1 MSCYIS
7 WNGRESVLA
16 SLLGQNE
23 GEVVRDRV
31 MSYVYSNEFKDKFGD
46 FRDQYTVPEY
56 SMDEIGQEPS
66 YAWVKEQL
74 LKDSSANEAQLHIN
88 NVKEAIQNQL
98 PKEVA
103 DTVSVID
110 VVPDSVL
117 GRRDL
122 FFAMKDVFESNGI
135 TDTALINWA
144 GINKAIVGHP
154 KGIKSTAQLESILE
168 KAYAKL
174 SNSEAYIELKTNPL
188 AAESFDAWKGSLQ
201 DYPLTFRHLMLTHAV
216 KWLRNPD
223 RRSKYVLQLS
233 SVALRNTYGLLQD
246 KPHEANRIGKLYDQ
260 EVLKTVSDAVG
271 HEPSASGVGY
281 WVHVPRTKNKN
292 ALKDIKTILRDNTND
307 PNAPG
312 KFTVEYLTEDGY
324 DLEIFETREE
334 AERFEVSIKGNNI
347 VEDNT
352 EYETNVE
359 LLRKL
364 SPSTWCTSGS
374 AATTYVEDYDNYV
387 LIVNGRS
394 VAGIEVY
401 PGEGIRKVKEVTSV
415 NNNGVAS
422 IDFLDDTIAFFE
434 KKGFD
439 TNNDTLQRAIAARD
453 SNKTDESYANEL
465 EYDFNNPF
473 DYDEVWEQ
481 QQYEQ
486 EEYERDMEAGA
497 EADNRYYEIQEIARN
512 LTTVEEAIEFLNNPK
527 VGYSSG
533 YFFQNFTQELRD
545 NYDIAKAAVESYSL
559 AINYVDITLPFY
571 EELGLLAFS
580 KNKNVFTYLSPELQA
595 MPGLITE
602 YAIFTQEDDLP
613 FSKTE
618 DAIQGYY
625 DAKSDKVVVIA
636 SNITTEEAAKVAIH
650 EVAHRGM
657 LRMAKELGGT
667 KELYASLT
675 AAESQLMEKLPELLK
690 RTGHKN
696 LESLMLDYGF
706 TTNSEDGKAK
716 LLMELAARWAET
728 LVDKPKP
735 SWWVELLQ
743 SIGQWLEKFTGVTL
757 TEKEV
762 NELVGGFVR
771 YGATSN
777 VQATSLSPAE
787 TINIYAGTGEN
798 AELSNFANRPFRV
811 EVGDISFAMGDNF
824 KKDFYS
830 VEQAFQYIKSIVAG
844 DPFEGSSEV
853 TEKIANETNG
863 AKLKALGSK
872 KSLTTFK
879 EGLQEWDAMSET
891 IMYELL
897 LASFKQ
903 NPQALNQLLATG
915 NATITHK
922 YKGAEQD
929 KGRFSKLLMQVRS
942 ELTVPTP
949 PAQTVE
955 SYRAQEQAE
964 LAQRIPNIE
973 AYKVDGKVDKSLI
986 TNEAELAIY
995 NEIYDKYDKLIAPL
1009 LKVQPVNP
1017 SRFTNHSGGAI
1028 GADSMFDSIGRQ
1040 YGFINHNHY
1049 WHGRKTPTGNVELT
1063 DEQVNEGI
1071 VEAKKA
1077 AKILGRPWNSAYA
1090 SLLGRNWFQ
1099 VKNATQVIAIAPL
1112 VAPGELSGKYTS
1124 KALRTTVGG
1133 GTGYAVEM
1141 AIANGKEVHVFDTK
1155 TNSWVKW
1162 DGQKFQPSTV
1172 PVLQENYAGIGSR
1185 QDSGNMTPESVQA
1198 IKNVYENTINQ
1209 SKAVPPPPPSSA
1221 TPTGLTLLSIKAP
1234 EGTKRVKA
1242 SERTSEDI
1250 EAMRS
1255 VIQRRWVDEALANPD
1270 KQYKVGYENPN
1281 KNKYQDD
1288 YGFYVKEY
1296 AEYLDDIRLEMGED
1310 FPTNLTFFPAFEF
1323 AMNSNPS
1330 RLMKVFSSRIEEL
1343 QKRKEDLNIDPLV
1356 NAEIA
1361 AKMEVVVV
1369 DSNGTTLSYFTKDH
1383 GGNAQKEVTDT
1394 LLSSMYTKYLST
1406 TVPPSVDTL
1415 FEEGLKTIVRA
1426 QIEAKKKGDT
1436 KREILWGDVR
1446 RSFAFKDDRVS
1457 FMSLMLNHFEA
1468 LGFSIDRK
1476 AKNSLLS
1483 KYEKLKNDT
1492 SILEKV
1498 TETVLQVDLV
1508 EGDYNLILEESGDD
1522 INFDQAR
1529 GTSLKDWSDSSF
1541 EQDPRTTAGARLKM
1555 WLSTQYRKQKA
1566 TYRILD
1572 DSTGIPMPPG
1582 SVDITEKIPSMEWL
1596 TGLKLG
1602 QQLQVAFALN
1612 GKQCSHK
1619 TLGPQIQEYFDTM
1632 HPTVPVLNSLGM
1644 QSLVQFD
1651 TLLASILD
1659 ELSSTPDMTLE
1670 FAISKLK
1677 GSGNSD
1683 LFETGTRLEKA
1694 SERDQNEFLKVTNLQ
1709 YVKGVVIKA
1718 NPKKDEKDQE
1728 YHQVRV
1734 IEAQQFGQRQTVI
1747 KKWKER
1753 NALSAVVKKRADG
1766 SRTID
1771 LERTAKQVEAI
1782 KVLSMLSSIP
1792 TREYIKGQTVEQKQ
1806 AAEELYLANMQV
1818 FLNALDSALNLNREY
1833 FSGITAQ
1840 MLVEDELGKVLE
1852 GVKKRDF
1859 SSKRSLQG
1867 KTLQLLFREHGVD
1880 LNDATIQDMVGVYIK
1895 PGKGNEKATVTD
1907 KVAEWTKGTKLQGDW
1922 LSQYSFSLEG
1932 KPKGMFSAF
1941 FGKAA
1946 GLFTDK
1952 DLDLNEEEREDQV
1965 MDNNPLYTETTTINA
1980 LANVAR
1986 KHTENL
1992 HTNSHKNAENK
2003 TVWDYSLN
2011 TALSNEV
2018 QRFVT
2023 NSEEMRKVYF
2033 KTQLLSYQDA
2043 SGNIVSGNWHLNR
2056 LLENKDKFGITFLE
2070 GLNYNNRSKGTTRSN
2085 MSDREQL
2092 LSVAGA
2098 YFNEGRPFANMV
2110 SLTHSDKT
2118 VTPIFTGVPKIK
2130 VSEVA
2135 NNGVIGLNV
2144 QEAFFE
2150 VFMAE
2155 YRRALQVQSILKN
2168 GDSTGDAQLDAG
2180 GTNFF
2185 FLPLFNK
2192 ESMRIFGAEQMLYA
2206 DDGSLLE
2213 TIGNNKP
2220 LFLELIANFLT
2231 DEIKKE
2237 SNKWA
2242 ELGIEYKHL
2251 DRSYQKAMQNDLDN
2265 TANFGKLNDLVY
2277 RNQSAKIA
2285 ERNQVVYNNA
2295 IKEFTLNTLLWN
2307 MNSTML
2313 FTGDPA
2319 QNWKPSKV
2327 ASATEADNIN
2337 STFSEFAKRL
2347 AKDIAPGQTLNFTK
2361 PTFRTLT
2368 IADVKEKYEY
2378 ITKFGGN
2385 IENSNAGDAQEFTTV
2400 QEHLDVMLA
2409 GGLIEKDLYNELYA
2423 IAAKGGDYK
2432 FTDAQLEQ
2440 MMQPMQ
2446 AMKPVYTGF
2455 REPSNGFRMY
2465 DYIKTSSYPLLPQF
2479 TKGLEIDKVRQMM
2492 EKGNIQRVVFESGRK
2507 MGGPTNKIN
2516 LFKANKD
2523 GVLEFTNP
2531 DNAALESSVQTLDR
2545 KNFRIQQDVPYDRD
2559 KEAIKV
2565 VSQMNKLIV
2574 ESIGDFNNF
2583 DIEGFGNGKS
2593 GDQVREY
2600 KESIKSKMIQYNLKT
2615 LKQKLGIQTGAD
2627 GTTSPLDRKKILNL
2641 MIEEAKSRGY
2651 STNDLVLIERLIEYK
2666 DDSGKTVDTDFDF
2679 PLFLH
2684 PAVEKFESLLM
2695 SIVRK
2700 VTEFKMPGK
2709 SYVQAAS
2716 VGYNRVLTEDE
2727 VDSRGMIYVAG
2738 YDSSQPLRHMEVVD
2752 GVVKPAQVLAPF
2764 NFYGTDA
2771 DGNDIK
2777 YKVTDFLKEGTNEL
2791 DTDRVPK
2798 EFLHLI
2804 GARIPNQG
2812 HNSMIA
2818 MEIVG
2823 FVPDWMGD
2831 TIIVPSAIT
2840 GQMGSDFDVDKLFT
2854 YKRPYTFDGSTV
2866 QRIKQQ
2872 SKKDFADEYVN
2883 NIIEATPEG
2892 QTPRDVS
2899 TEEIDAEY
2907 AKIPETKE
2915 SLQEAYFNV
2924 HWGVLTNR
2932 DLYSKVL
2939 SSLDKPDLG
2948 QANKK
2953 FATNDTT
2960 RGSFWSSRTQ
2970 QEMFQAGKDAK
2981 TLVSLTSLAVTFNSV
2996 LQGKALQYGSYTKI
3010 KGGYKKDI
3018 KYLKLNGMD
3027 FSLLSGTGTTKRGDV
3042 TYSKHDNQ
3050 TIFQSGAVDNAKDR
3064 TLDNLNITIATYPAI
3079 QVLHQLE
3086 TNDGEILTTDFSTAM
3101 MVQEILWEYSKE
3113 MRQGND
3119 SMSDSYTN
3127 DLSLK
3132 VQEELYKKYATEYY
3146 ELTQKSP
3153 EPGTIQ
3159 LTTEHLTKA
3168 WDTKN
3173 KAVKIDKSRSAEMK
3187 RETYLLT
3194 QLATLNAFG
3203 ELLKIGERLG
3213 QLQKTLNQ
3221 DTNGAGPNVLYA
3233 AQQMENFTNISIPN
3247 EFKSIINEE
3256 SILSTG
3262 DQLSEQADTFLSVIP
3277 LAMNLGEKVFPLEL
3291 MQKLISTVALN
3302 SNTQLSEM
3310 SLDTQRKI
3318 IRDLRSAVLASSTVL
3333 AEDPTAERVNLL
3345 YGTETTDS
3353 LALRLDSYKERNPG
3367 NYFLERLHT
3376 KVNLNGKGPDYVE
3389 YVNATAVRM
3398 DEELNVSDFMKLI
3411 NSEDPEAKE
3420 LGDDLVKYA
3429 LLLTPQAGPKSFIS
3443 KVPAAV
3449 LLGTRF
3455 SAEMRNITQQ
3465 MVDSVE
3471 VASGFIAQLYQHN
3484 PDLALEV
3491 SEEVIKANNP
3501 LYNIAGRTYPEVL
3514 EVARTNANLELAD
3527 GFTPYIRYYD
3537 KTEGKVILYKLF
3549 SQSDKVIYQRI
3560 DTLGDKTNVEYDLT
3574 VSGNN
3579 SSVFVKNKAGYK
3591 FGAEEANIKLATDVE
3606 RNISL
3611 AADED
3616 NAYTRWG
3623 IQPDG
3628 GLENVNFML
3637 TQLNNDPAVPTFLRT
3652 LANVLSKQEGN
3663 DQEENMFKALGIARE
3678 FKIKTTLENQGSAG
3692 QYAINNTK
3700 TTLTLQRQSDVGKAA
3715 TVLVHEVIHQKTS
3728 IFTALLGWG
3737 KSLKA
3742 EQIAE
3747 YRKQYPE
3754 LYKKFTRLDALRYE
3768 ALKAFEKDLEL
3779 NGLTLASIE
3788 AMRNDSTI
3796 PSGTIHKIAYALSS
3810 LDEFIAH
3817 IQTDPDVM
3825 KFLNSVEST
3834 SARTFLERVLDSFL
3848 ELVQDVMNAIGGIN
3862 EKSILREALSL
3873 AYNVTNQTETQSLL
3887 FEDTTISPQTL
3898 NFNTELNALGV
3909 QQVVE
3914 GIYGKQASLSTNGI
3928 GHQLNISNQSKAAK
3942 PSAELQKVLDKIQVQ
3957 MKTLDGVLSSP
3968 VRSADDKIRRSQAL
3982 RLFEEIQDDYNH
3994 LSTTKDFMELSEVAD
4009 KQLEWVRATLNK
4021 PTNHVQEVIMATSI
4035 LDTWGN
4041 IMDLY
4046 EENFTLVNPD
4056 FQEVVKNIQNSSAL
4070 LIGSLKNSTLNTLI
4084 AVGASKGLTITK
4096 ADLGSNI
4103 KELNIVEQQAL
4114 ALSRDT
4120 NKVSQLVALVGQNA
4134 ANNAQEEQTM
4144 LRNKMNRVLELLGND
4159 KATYAKFIQ
4168 ENDTESAFG
4177 LVQELHP
4184 DWYSAV
4190 ASASKELNNT
4200 LWSLDSRASLTS
4212 KDATVRKKAIAGR
4225 KKALKAFWSSMGKV
4239 GKVVDYTK
4247 LFSMEGILLT
4257 TPEATA
4263 EYNALVAFTGSK
4275 SVVDDIIET
4284 AQNNVKKYYEEYV
4297 DNMASIEV
4305 NTKLSPEDNLKV
4317 IASLTAEEKL
4327 LDPLEQLK
4335 VIKQRTDLMLAERID
4350 YRKRTWISRN
4360 SPFEFMATVNPKAS
4374 DAKFSHSGRF
4384 KPLFVPKAGD
4394 QMFDKKYKELMADPN
4409 LKEAYDTFVELS
4421 KLYRSYLPPKVSS
4434 KLHDNFL
4441 PVINIQDVASM
4452 YKMIGELGWSKVGQ
4466 VFLNSFTVSKFDVDR
4481 ATKDEIPIK
4490 FTGSAPRDPITNKVD
4505 FEKVSIDL
4513 PRIFEMFG
4521 NIAIHYRHMY
4531 PAKEFI
4537 DLAQR
4542 VIQNESK
4549 KRQNSGE
4556 GSLSNLEELLKFY
4569 KDTLVYK
4576 KPLAI
4581 GGVGSEAIYSLTTEQ
4596 KKKMKAEGFSSMK
4609 DKVFKLNQELK
4620 ELEAEEQLNPN
4631 VLLDDTHSKKKKA
4644 ISDELKDI
4652 EATARYASL
4661 TKVGDTLIGI
4671 NQLKAMSYNPF
4682 SAVSNFSFGYMSGFI
4697 HARGFRAEDKETG
4710 ETSGDYTA
4718 AQLRMAYSLMKGNIA
4733 RSWGSMF
4740 NLSGSDTALK
4750 CKAIIERIGMVDALI
4765 DTTYGKTN
4773 LENFQK
4779 KGWQKTVDPFAWQ
4792 KSGDFLTKGAVM
4804 IAMTLNKHVEVTEN
4818 GVTKR
4823 IPLFDALS
4831 TEAKWD
4837 VEKYGENE
4845 TWQSDKDIDNQ
4856 VDWNK
4861 FRNKVRKVGI
4871 LVFGNQDRNSPLM
4884 ARKNLLGRLISQF
4897 RLSWIPEGFNTR
4909 WGNEYE
4915 DAELGRTVSGRYR
4928 TMLNMK
4934 GFGVPTIIR
4943 QVLSTFN
4950 GSDAFEGVETKQ
4962 WEIINGEKRQVWKTI
4977 QAHEKENMR
4986 RNLAGMT
4993 YTAAILATL
5002 AILRASLPDEE
5013 EMRRRKRMGIAPNTG
5028 QRMLI
5033 NMLYRMQQDLQFYSN
5048 PFVMDQIV
5056 ASPIPAWN
5064 VLKDFMNIYQ
5074 VAGILQGE
5082 DKDKYERALKKIT
5095 KAFPYLNL
5103 YNKIEFMTSRDI
5115 SAAVR

>member
-23 GEVVRDRV
+23 GELVRDRV

-46 FRDQYTVPEY
+46 FRDPYTVPEY
-56 SMDEIGQEPS
+56 STDDIGKEPS
-66 YAWVKEQL
+66 YAWVQANLLSNKLNYKLKAVNLLQSPEGIKMFEKGEKNKWSLDKILTELKVPKDQKEILLGLGITNRENLVLELATKYSYAVEINTAIEKETTRVYDRDSSLDVDRTNFYFQEDHYTGNGFTTFFKNGKEITKTEYEYALDGASYEGKDIKNTPTSYYSNLTVPGGTNYTENEIATPAVEPSIKGHAQFATDNGIGWFRSDEQTVTGTFSKKTKLDDLQIEDVPNDFTLGETRFYLESGEWMMQNDDSLVRLREVGLGEPEVLIAYKSKLSGLTEIDNNLIGENYKVKSNTFGEPTKTRRILEVQSDLFQKGRNNLNLVHRKLINIVDDPILQSKNFTVANGNTYGYRERDKAFVLVDNQNPNFLDRVKVITEKEYNTAKENFRKDYQLEQIQNFPANQFLQL
-74 LKDSSANEAQLHIN
+74 LNKDGNWITFFVKSIVQDSTKKGYEKVLFPSGNTASKIEGHTTLEEFKKEKEDRIKANEEIISKLSDSELDQQVKSDTEYENKRLREELERVEKEGFAALRPIYN
-88 NVKEAIQNQL
+88 FYENTVTNVLKKVYGKDN
-98 PKEVA
+98 V
-103 DTVSVID
+103 VSV
-110 VVPDSVL
+110 
-117 GRRDL
+117 
-122 FFAMKDVFESNGI
+122 
-135 TDTALINWA
+135 TDEYGNTWNEVTLS
-144 GINKAIVGHP
+144 
-154 KGIKSTAQLESILE
+154 STPNLESI
-168 KAYAKL
+168 
-174 SNSEAYIELKTNPL
+174 
-188 AAESFDAWKGSLQ
+188 
-201 DYPLTFRHLMLTHAV
+201 
-216 KWLRNPD
+216 
-223 RRSKYVLQLS
+223 
-233 SVALRNTYGLLQD
+233 
-246 KPHEANRIGKLYDQ
+246 
-260 EVLKTVSDAVG
+260 
-271 HEPSASGVGY
+271 
-281 WVHVPRTKNKN
+281 
-292 ALKDIKTILRDNTND
+292 
-307 PNAPG
+307 
-312 KFTVEYLTEDGY
+312 
-324 DLEIFETREE
+324 
-334 AERFEVSIKGNNI
+334 
-347 VEDNT
+347 
-352 EYETNVE
+352 
-359 LLRKL
+359 
-364 SPSTWCTSGS
+364 
-374 AATTYVEDYDNYV
+374 
-387 LIVNGRS
+387 
-394 VAGIEVY
+394 
-401 PGEGIRKVKEVTSV
+401 
-415 NNNGVAS
+415 
-422 IDFLDDTIAFFE
+422 
-434 KKGFD
+434 
-439 TNNDTLQRAIAARD
+439 
-453 SNKTDESYANEL
+453 
-465 EYDFNNPF
+465 
-473 DYDEVWEQ
+473 
-481 QQYEQ
+481 
-486 EEYERDMEAGA
+486 
-497 EADNRYYEIQEIARN
+497 
-512 LTTVEEAIEFLNNPK
+512 
-527 VGYSSG
+527 
-533 YFFQNFTQELRD
+533 
-545 NYDIAKAAVESYSL
+545 
-559 AINYVDITLPFY
+559 
-571 EELGLLAFS
+571 
-580 KNKNVFTYLSPELQA
+580 
-595 MPGLITE
+595 
-602 YAIFTQEDDLP
+602 
-613 FSKTE
+613 
-618 DAIQGYY
+618 
-625 DAKSDKVVVIA
+625 
-636 SNITTEEAAKVAIH
+636 
-650 EVAHRGM
+650 
-657 LRMAKELGGT
+657 
-667 KELYASLT
+667 
-675 AAESQLMEKLPELLK
+675 
-690 RTGHKN
+690 
-696 LESLMLDYGF
+696 
-706 TTNSEDGKAK
+706 
-716 LLMELAARWAET
+716 
-728 LVDKPKP
+728 
-735 SWWVELLQ
+735 
-743 SIGQWLEKFTGVTL
+743 
-757 TEKEV
+757 
-762 NELVGGFVR
+762 
-771 YGATSN
+771 
-777 VQATSLSPAE
+777 SLSPA
-787 TINIYAGTGEN
+787 GT
-798 AELSNFANRPFRV
+798 V
-811 EVGDISFAMGDNF
+811 
-824 KKDFYS
+824 
-830 VEQAFQYIKSIVAG
+830 
-844 DPFEGSSEV
+844 
-853 TEKIANETNG
+853 
-863 AKLKALGSK
+863 
-872 KSLTTFK
+872 
-879 EGLQEWDAMSET
+879 
-891 IMYELL
+891 
-897 LASFKQ
+897 
-903 NPQALNQLLATG
+903 
-915 NATITHK
+915 
-922 YKGAEQD
+922 
-929 KGRFSKLLMQVRS
+929 
-942 ELTVPTP
+942 
-949 PAQTVE
+949 QTVE

-964 LAQRIPNIE
+964 LIQRIPNIE
-973 AYKVDGKVDKSLI
+973 DYKVDGKVDKSLI
-986 TNEAELAIY
+986 TDEAVLATY
-995 NEIYDKYDKLIAPL
+995 NEIYDKYDKLISPL
-1009 LKVQPVNP
+1009 LKVLAPPPPSSKPSFVKKGIFTVTPAQAADKKATIKASIATQYIGFGEGIPNSSTELYRQQAGQYANTGNYSSNDIIFVSIGGKRGTEQQQKTQQDRTIQEALKAIEAGSTLITDNRDYINSSTYNTGEKRLYKNLEAKGYNYSEVTIDGQTLGVWTKNNTPVPPTVQPVAYRIPMNFADGTGGRTMRP
-1017 SRFTNHSGGAI
+1017 EFKGKSTMDLIKSGNRTATSR
-1028 GADSMFDSIGRQ
+1028 DR
-1040 YGFINHNHY
+1040 
-1049 WHGRKTPTGNVELT
+1049 
-1063 DEQVNEGI
+1063 
-1071 VEAKKA
+1071 
-1077 AKILGRPWNSAYA
+1077 
-1090 SLLGRNWFQ
+1090 
-1099 VKNATQVIAIAPL
+1099 
-1112 VAPGELSGKYTS
+1112 S
-1124 KALRTTVGG
+1124 KAYNSQDIKVGDVIEF
-1133 GTGYAVEM
+1133 Y
-1141 AIANGKEVHVFDTK
+1141 DTK
-1155 TNSWVKW
+1155 GDSVKVIVTKAPYPVTEVTAEEWSKLEGW
-1162 DGQKFQPSTV
+1162 DTSGYDLVSKKGYDQFQFKLLS
-1172 PVLQENYAGIGSR
+1172 
-1185 QDSGNMTPESVQA
+1185 SVQS
-1198 IKNVYENTINQ
+1198 T
-1209 SKAVPPPPPSSA
+1209 SVPPPPPPPSA
-1221 TPTGLTLLSIKAP
+1221 VPAGPTLLSIKAP

-1250 EAMRS
+1250 QAMKD
-1255 VIQRRWVDEALANPD
+1255 VIRRRWVDEALANPD

-1323 AMNSNPS
+1323 AMNSNPA
-1330 RLMKVFSSRIEEL
+1330 RLMKVFTSRIEDLE
-1343 QKRKEDLNIDPLV
+1343 KRKGELNVDPLV

-1394 LLSSMYTKYLST
+1394 ILSAMYTKYLST

-1476 AKNSLLS
+1476 AKTALLS
-1483 KYEKLKNDT
+1483 KYEKLKNDQ

-1522 INFDQAR
+1522 INFEQSR

-1572 DSTGIPMPPG
+1572 ASTGIPMPPG

-1619 TLGPQIQEYFDTM
+1619 TLGPQIQEYFNTM

-1670 FAISKLK
+1670 LAISKLK
-1677 GSGNSD
+1677 GSANSD
-1683 LFETGTRLEKA
+1683 LFETGVRLEKA

-1718 NPKKDEKDQE
+1718 NPKKDDKDQE

-1734 IEAQQFGQRQTVI
+1734 IEAQQYGQRQTLI

-1753 NALSAVVKKRADG
+1753 NTLSAVIKKRADG
-1766 SRTID
+1766 SRTVD
-1771 LERTAKQVEAI
+1771 LDRTAKQVEAI
-1782 KVLSMLSSIP
+1782 KVIAMLSNIP
-1792 TREYIKGQTVEQKQ
+1792 TKEYVKGQTVEEKKV
-1806 AAEELYLANMQV
+1806 AEELYLANMQV

-1833 FSGITAQ
+1833 FSGITAE
-1840 MLVEDELGKVLE
+1840 MLVEDELGKVL
-1852 GVKKRDF
+1852 VDSKKRDF
-1859 SSKRSLQG
+1859 SSKRSIQG
-1867 KTLQLLFREHGVD
+1867 KALQLLFREHGID
-1880 LNDATIQDMVGVYIK
+1880 LNDATIQDMVGVFIK

-1922 LSQYSFSLEG
+1922 LSQFSFSLEG

-1952 DLDLNEEEREDQV
+1952 DLDLNEEELEDQV
-1965 MDNNPLYTETTTINA
+1965 MDNNPLYTETTTINT

-1992 HTNSHKNAENK
+1992 HTNSHRNAENK

-2018 QRFVT
+2018 QRFVN

-2070 GLNYNNRSKGTTRSN
+2070 GLNYNNRSKGTTRTN

-2110 SLTHSDKT
+2110 SLTHADKT

-2135 NNGVIGLNV
+2135 NNGVIAPNV
-2144 QEAFFE
+2144 LESFYE
-2150 VFMAE
+2150 VFMSE

-2180 GTNFF
+2180 GTKFF

-2192 ESMRIFGAEQMLYA
+2192 ESMRIFGTEQMLYA

-2213 TIGNNKP
+2213 NIGNNKQ
-2220 LFLELIANFLT
+2220 LFLELIENFLR

-2237 SNKWA
+2237 SEKWS

-2251 DRSYQKAMQNDLDN
+2251 DRSYQKAMQNELDN
-2265 TANFGKLNDLVY
+2265 TANFGKLNDLLY
-2277 RNQSAKIA
+2277 RKQNTKIE
-2285 ERNQVVYNNA
+2285 ERNTVVFNNA

-2327 ASATEADNIN
+2327 ASATEADNIS
-2337 STFSEFAKRL
+2337 STFAEFSKRL

-2361 PTFRTLT
+2361 PTFRSLT

-2385 IENSNAGDAQEFTTV
+2385 IEDSNAGDAQEFTTV

-2409 GGLIEKDLYNELYA
+2409 GGLIEKDLYNELSG
-2423 IAAKGGDYK
+2423 IVAKGGDYK
-2432 FTDAQLEQ
+2432 FTDDQLKQ

-2455 REPSNGFRMY
+2455 RDPSNGFRIY

-2479 TKGLEIDKVRQMM
+2479 TKGLEIDKVREMM
-2492 EKGNIQRVVFESGRK
+2492 ETKNIQRVVFESGRK
-2507 MGGPTNKIN
+2507 MGGPTDKIK
-2516 LFKANKD
+2516 LFKVNKND
-2523 GVLEFTNP
+2523 VLEFTNP
-2531 DNAALESSVQTLDR
+2531 DNSELEKSVQTLDR
-2545 KNFRIQQDVPYDRD
+2545 KNFRIQQDVPYDID

-2583 DIEGFGNGKS
+2583 DIEGFGKGKS
-2593 GDQVREY
+2593 GKQVREY
-2600 KESIKSKMIQYNLKT
+2600 KESIKNKMILYNLNA
-2615 LKQKLGIQTGAD
+2615 LKQKLGVKTGAD
-2627 GTTSPLDRKKILNL
+2627 GTTSQVDRKKILNL

-2651 STNDLVLIERLIEYK
+2651 STNDIVLIERILEYK
-2666 DDSGKTVDTDFDF
+2666 DDSGKIVDTDFDF

-2738 YDSSQPLRHMEVVD
+2738 YDSSQPLRHMQVVD

-2764 NFYGTDA
+2764 NFYGKDA
-2771 DGNDIK
+2771 EGNDIK
-2777 YKVTDFLKEGTNEL
+2777 YKITDFLKEGTNEL

-2798 EFLHLI
+2798 EFLQLI

-2831 TIIVPSAIT
+2831 TLIVPSAIT

-2866 QRIKQQ
+2866 KRINKQT
-2872 SKKDFADEYVN
+2872 KEAFADEYVN

-2892 QTPRDVS
+2892 ETPRDVS
-2899 TEEIDAEY
+2899 QEEIDVEY
-2907 AKIPETKE
+2907 AKVPDTKE
-2915 SLQEAYFNV
+2915 SLQEDYFNV

-2953 FATNDTT
+2953 FATNDTNK
-2960 RGSFWSSRTQ
+2960 GSFWSSRTQ

-2981 TLVSLTSLAVTFNSV
+2981 TLVGLTSLAVTFNSV
-2996 LQGKALQYGSYTKI
+2996 LQGKALQYGSFTKI

-3018 KYLKLNGMD
+3018 KYLQLNGMD
-3027 FSLLSGTGTTKRGDV
+3027 FSLLSGTGTIKRNGV

-3127 DLSLK
+3127 ELSLK
-3132 VQEELYKKYATEYY
+3132 VQDKLYEKYATEYY
-3146 ELTQKSP
+3146 ELTQESP
-3153 EPGTIQ
+3153 DFSTIN

-3173 KAVKIDKSRSAEMK
+3173 KAIKIDKSRSGDMT

-3233 AQQMENFTNISIPN
+3233 LQQMENFRNISLPN

-3262 DQLSEQADTFLSVIP
+3262 KNLSEQAETFLSVIP
-3277 LAMNLGEKVFPLEL
+3277 LALNLGEKVFPLEL
-3291 MQKLISTVALN
+3291 MEKLISTVALN

-3310 SLDTQRKI
+3310 SIDTQRKI
-3318 IRDLRSAVLASSTVL
+3318 IRDLRSAVLASSTVM

-3345 YGTETTDS
+3345 YGTETKDS

-3376 KVNLNGKGPDYVE
+3376 KVNLNGKGPDYIE
-3389 YVNATAVRM
+3389 YVNASSVRM
-3398 DEELNVSDFMKLI
+3398 DDELNVSEFMKLI

-3429 LLLTPQAGPKSFIS
+3429 LLLTPQAGPKSFIN
-3443 KVPAAV
+3443 KVPASV

-3501 LYNIAGRTYPEVL
+3501 LYNIPGRTYPEVL
-3514 EVARTNANLELAD
+3514 EVNRSNSNLELTD
-3527 GFTPYIRYYD
+3527 GFAPYIRYYD

-3560 DTLGDKTNVEYDLT
+3560 DTLGDKGNVEYDLT
-3574 VSGNN
+3574 VFGNN

-3611 AADED
+3611 SADED

-3628 GLENVNFML
+3628 GLDNVNFML
-3637 TQLNNDPAVPTFLRT
+3637 TQVTNDFAVPTFLRT
-3652 LANVLSKQEGN
+3652 VANVLSKQAGN
-3663 DQEENMFKALGIARE
+3663 DQEENMFKALGIDRE
-3678 FKIKTTLENQGSAG
+3678 LKIITTLQNQGPAG
-3692 QYAINNTK
+3692 QYAINNNK
-3700 TTLTLQRQSDVGKAA
+3700 TTLTLQRQSDIKKAA
-3715 TVLVHEVIHQKTS
+3715 TTLVHEVIHQKTAL
-3728 IFTALLGWG
+3728 FTALLGWG
-3737 KSLKA
+3737 KSLKP
-3742 EQIAE
+3742 EQIAG

-3754 LYKKFTRLDALRYE
+3754 LYKKFVRLDALRYE
-3768 ALKAFEKDLEL
+3768 ALKAFEKDLQL
-3779 NGLTLASIE
+3779 NGLTLEAVA
-3788 AMRNDSTI
+3788 AMREKDTM
-3796 PSGTIHKIAYALSS
+3796 PSGTIHRIAYALSD

-3817 IQTDPDVM
+3817 IQTDTDVM

-3834 SARTFLERVLDSFL
+3834 TPRTFIERVLESFL
-3848 ELVQDVMNAIGGIN
+3848 ELIQDVMNAIGGIN

-3873 AYNVTNQTETQSLL
+3873 AYNITNQTESESLL
-3887 FEDTTISPQTL
+3887 IENTSVMSQTV
-3898 NFNTELNALGV
+3898 NFSTESNALNV

-3914 GIYGKQASLSTNGI
+3914 GIYRKQTSLTTDGL
-3928 GHQLNISNQSKAAK
+3928 GHQLNISKQSKAAK
-3942 PSAELQKVLDKIQVQ
+3942 PSVELQKVLDKIQVQ

-3968 VRSADDKIRRSQAL
+3968 VRSEEDKLRRNRAL
-3982 RLFEEIQDDYNH
+3982 RLFNEIQDDYNH
-3994 LSTTKDFMELSEVAD
+3994 LTTTKDFMELSEVAD
-4009 KQLEWVRATLNK
+4009 KQLEWVKLTLSK
-4021 PTNHVQEVIMATSI
+4021 PTNHVQEIIMATSI

-4041 IMDLY
+4041 VMDLY
-4046 EENFTLVNPD
+4046 EENFTLVNPN

-4070 LIGSLKNSTLNTLI
+4070 LMGSLKKSTLDTLI
-4084 AVGASKGLTITK
+4084 AVGASKGMTITR

-4103 KELNIVEQQAL
+4103 KELNVLEQQAI

-4144 LRNKMNRVLELLGND
+4144 LRNKMNNVLTLLGND

-4184 DWYSAV
+4184 DWYSEV
-4190 ASASKELNNT
+4190 ASAGKKLNDS
-4200 LWSLDSRASLTS
+4200 LWSLDARASLTA
-4212 KDATVRKKAIAGR
+4212 KDATIRKRAIAAR
-4225 KKALKAFWSSMGKV
+4225 KKALKAFWSTMNKV

-4247 LFSMEGILLT
+4247 LFSMEGNLLT
-4257 TPEATA
+4257 TPEAIA

-4275 SVVDDIIET
+4275 SVVDNIIQD
-4284 AQNNVKKYYEEYV
+4284 AQNNVKKYYEEYL

-4305 NTKLSPEDNLKV
+4305 NTKLTPEDNLKV

-4335 VIKQRTDLMLAERID
+4335 VIKQRTELMLAERID

-4360 SPFEFMATVNPKAS
+4360 SPFEFMATANPKAS

-4384 KPLFVPKAGD
+4384 RPSFVPKAGD
-4394 QMFDKKYKELMADPN
+4394 KMFDKKYKEIMADPK
-4409 LKEAYDTFVELS
+4409 LKEAYEIFVDLS

-4466 VFLNSFTVSKFDVDR
+4466 VFLNSFTVNKSDVDR
-4481 ATKDEIPIK
+4481 KYKEEIPLK
-4490 FTGSAPRDPITNKVD
+4490 FTGSAPRDPLTGKVD
-4505 FEKVSIDL
+4505 FTKVSIDL

-4537 DLAQR
+4537 DLAQI
-4542 VIQNESK
+4542 VIKNESK
-4549 KRQNSGE
+4549 KRQTNGE
-4556 GSLSNLEELLKFY
+4556 GSLYNLEELLKFY

-4576 KPLAI
+4576 KPLAV
-4581 GGVGSEAIYSLTTEQ
+4581 GGVASEAIYSLNPKEN
-4596 KKKMKAEGFSSMK
+4596 KRIKER
-4609 DKVFKLNQELK
+4609 VFNLNQELK
-4620 ELEAEEQLNPN
+4620 ELEAEEQINPN
-4631 VLLDDTHSKKKKA
+4631 VLLDDEHAAKKKA
-4644 ISDELKDI
+4644 ITDELEFI
-4652 EATARYASL
+4652 NSTAKYASI
-4661 TKVGDTLIGI
+4661 TKAGDTLIGI

-4682 SAVSNFSFGYMSGFI
+4682 SAVSNFSFGYLSGFI

-4718 AQLRMAYSLMKGNIA
+4718 AQLRTAYGLMKGNIA

-4750 CKAIIERIGMVDALI
+4750 CKAIIERIGSIEALT

-4823 IPLFDALS
+4823 IPLFDALNID
-4831 TEAKWD
+4831 AKWD
-4837 VEKYGENE
+4837 TEKYGENE

-4856 VDWNK
+4856 VEWNK

-4871 LVFGNQDRNSPLM
+4871 LIFGNQDRNSPLM
-4884 ARKNLLGRLISQF
+4884 ARQKLIGRLLSQF

-4909 WGNEYE
+4909 WGKEYE

-4928 TMLNMK
+4928 TMVNMK
-4934 GFGVPTIIR
+4934 GFGIPTLIR

-4993 YTAAILATL
+4993 YTAAVLATL
-5002 AILRASLPDEE
+5002 AILRATLPDEE
-5013 EMRRRKRMGIAPNTG
+5013 ELRRRKRLGLPTNTA
-5028 QRMLI
+5028 QRMAI
-5033 NMLYRMQQDLQFYSN
+5033 NMLYRIQQDLQFYSN
-5048 PFVMDQIV
+5048 PFVMDQV
-5056 ASPIPAWN
+5056 LASPIPAWN

-5082 DKDKYERALKKIT
+5082 DKDRYERAIKKIT

>member
-23 GEVVRDRV
+23 GELVRDRV

-46 FRDQYTVPEY
+46 FRDPYTVPEY
-56 SMDEIGQEPS
+56 STDDIGKEPS

-88 NVKEAIQNQL
+88 NVKEAIQTQL

-144 GINKAIVGHP
+144 GINKSIVGHP
-154 KGIKSTAQLESILE
+154 KGIKNTAELEAILE
-168 KAYAKL
+168 KSYEKL
-174 SNSEAYIELKTNPL
+174 SNPETYIELKTNPL

-260 EVLKTVSDAVG
+260 EVLKTVSDAIG
-271 HEPSASGVGY
+271 HEPSASGKGY
-281 WVHVPRTKNKN
+281 WVHVPRTENKN
-292 ALKDIKTILRDNTND
+292 ALKNTKTLLRDNTND
-307 PNAPG
+307 PNAPA
-312 KFTVEYLTEDGY
+312 KFTVEYMTEDGSL
-324 DLEIFETREE
+324 DLEMFETREE
-334 AERFEVSIKGNNI
+334 AERFEISIKGNNI

-352 EYETNVE
+352 AYKTNVE

-374 AATTYVEDYDNYV
+374 AANTYVEDYDNYV

-439 TNNDTLQRAIAARD
+439 TNNTTLQRAISARD
-453 SNKTDESYANEL
+453 ENKTDESYANEL
-465 EYDFNNPF
+465 EYDFDNPF
-473 DYDEVWEQ
+473 DNIF
-481 QQYEQ
+481 Q
-486 EEYERDMEAGA
+486 EEYQGDYEQDYYNPFEEMGREVD
-497 EADNRYYEIQEIARN
+497 DRYDEIQGLATS
-512 LTTVEEAIEFLNNPK
+512 LTTVEETIEFLNNPDL
-527 VGYSSG
+527 GYSSG
-533 YFFQNFTQELRD
+533 YFFENFTQELRN
-545 NYDIAKAAVESYSL
+545 NYDIAKAAVESYAL
-559 AINYVDITLPFY
+559 AINYVDSTLPFY

-580 KNKNVFTYLSPELQA
+580 KNKNVYTYLSPELQA
-595 MPGLITE
+595 MPGLLTE
-602 YAIFTQEDDLP
+602 YAIFTQEEEDELP

-625 DAKSDKVVVIA
+625 DAKNDKVVVVA

-675 AAESQLMEKLPELLK
+675 AAESQLMEKLPELLE

-696 LESLMLDYGF
+696 LEALMLDYGF

-735 SWWVELLQ
+735 SWWIELLQ
-743 SIGQWLEKFTGVTL
+743 SIGQWIQNFTGKTL

-771 YGATSN
+771 YGSTNNIETTA
-777 VQATSLSPAE
+777 LSPAD
-787 TINIYAGTGEN
+787 TVNIYAGTGEN
-798 AELSNFANRPFRV
+798 AELSNFAPRPF
-811 EVGDISFAMGDNF
+811 EIGGIKYN
-824 KKDFYS
+824 S
-830 VEQAFQYIKSIVAG
+830 VEQAFQHAKLA
-844 DPFEGSSEV
+844 F
-853 TEKIANETNG
+853 AETNEQNLKVADAIMRSDG
-863 AKLKALGSK
+863 AMA
-872 KSLTTFK
+872 KSLGKKFVSFNTK
-879 EGLQEWDAMSET
+879 EWDSQASSVMKT
-891 IMYELL
+891 LL
-897 LASFKQ
+897 KESFKQ
-903 NPQALNQLLATG
+903 NPEALAKLQATG
-915 NATITHK
+915 NATLTHT
-922 YKGAEQD
+922 QD
-929 KGRFSKLLMQVRS
+929 KGKWGKEFPKLLMEVRS
-942 ELTVPTP
+942 ELTIPAP
-949 PAQTVE
+949 PVQTVE
-955 SYRAQEQAE
+955 GYRAQEQAE
-964 LAQRIPNIE
+964 LIQRIPNIE
-973 AYKVDGKVDKSLI
+973 DYKVDGKVDKSLI
-986 TNEAELAIY
+986 TDEAVLATY
-995 NEIYDKYDKLIAPL
+995 NEIYDKYDKLITPL
-1009 LKVQPVNP
+1009 L
-1017 SRFTNHSGGAI
+1017 
-1028 GADSMFDSIGRQ
+1028 
-1040 YGFINHNHY
+1040 
-1049 WHGRKTPTGNVELT
+1049 
-1063 DEQVNEGI
+1063 
-1071 VEAKKA
+1071 
-1077 AKILGRPWNSAYA
+1077 
-1090 SLLGRNWFQ
+1090 
-1099 VKNATQVIAIAPL
+1099 NAPA
-1112 VAPGELSGKYTS
+1112 
-1124 KALRTTVGG
+1124 
-1133 GTGYAVEM
+1133 
-1141 AIANGKEVHVFDTK
+1141 
-1155 TNSWVKW
+1155 
-1162 DGQKFQPSTV
+1162 
-1172 PVLQENYAGIGSR
+1172 
-1185 QDSGNMTPESVQA
+1185 
-1198 IKNVYENTINQ
+1198 
-1209 SKAVPPPPPSSA
+1209 PPPPPSSKPSFVKKGIFTVTPAQAADKKA
-1221 TPTGLTLLSIKAP
+1221 TIKASIATQYIGFGEGIPNSSTELYRQQAGQYANTGNYSSSDVIFVSIGGKRGTEQQQKTQQDRTIQEALKAIEAGSTLITDNRDYINSSTYNTGEKRLYKNLEAKGYNYSEVTIDGQTLGVWTKNNTVVPAPPSAAPVGPTLLAIKVP

-1250 EAMRS
+1250 EAIKS

-1323 AMNSNPS
+1323 AMNSNPA

-1343 QKRKEDLNIDPLV
+1343 QKRKEDLNVDPLI

-1361 AKMEVVVV
+1361 ARMEVVVV

-1394 LLSSMYTKYLST
+1394 ILSAMYTKYLST

-1436 KREILWGDVR
+1436 KRETLWGDVR

-1476 AKNSLLS
+1476 AKNGLLS
-1483 KYEKLKNDT
+1483 KYDKLKNDT

-1508 EGDYNLILEESGDD
+1508 EGDYNLVLEESGDD
-1522 INFDQAR
+1522 INFDQSR
-1529 GTSLKDWSDSSF
+1529 GTSLKDWSDSAF

-1602 QQLQVAFALN
+1602 QQLQIAFALN

-1670 FAISKLK
+1670 LAISKLK

-1718 NPKKDEKDQE
+1718 NPKKDDKGQE

-1771 LERTAKQVEAI
+1771 LDRTTKQVEAI
-1782 KVLSMLSSIP
+1782 KVLAMLSSIP
-1792 TREYIKGQTVEQKQ
+1792 TKEYVKGQTVEEKK

-1852 GVKKRDF
+1852 GAKKRDF

-1880 LNDATIQDMVGVYIK
+1880 LNDAAIQDLVGVYIK

-1952 DLDLNEEEREDQV
+1952 DLDLNEEELEDQV

-2018 QRFVT
+2018 QRFVN

-2070 GLNYNNRSKGTTRSN
+2070 GLNYNNRSKGTTRTN

-2130 VSEVA
+2130 ISEVA

-2192 ESMRIFGAEQMLYA
+2192 ESMRVFGTEQMLYA
-2206 DDGSLLE
+2206 EDGSLLE

-2220 LFLELIANFLT
+2220 LFLELISNFLR

-2237 SNKWA
+2237 SEKWA

-2251 DRSYQKAMQNDLDN
+2251 DRSYQKSMQNDLDN
-2265 TANFGKLNDLVY
+2265 TPNFGKLNDLVY
-2277 RNQSAKIA
+2277 RKQNTKVE
-2285 ERNQVVYNNA
+2285 ERNQIIYNNA

-2319 QNWKPSKV
+2319 QNWKPSKI

-2385 IENSNAGDAQEFTTV
+2385 IEDSNAGDAQEFTTV

-2409 GGLIEKDLYNELYA
+2409 GGLIEKDLYNELSG
-2423 IAAKGGDYK
+2423 IAKGEDYE
-2432 FTDAQLEQ
+2432 FTDAQLDQ

-2455 REPSNGFRMY
+2455 RDPSNGFRMY

-2492 EKGNIQRVVFESGRK
+2492 EKGNIQRIVFESGRK
-2507 MGGPTNKIN
+2507 MGGPTNKTK

-2523 GVLEFTNP
+2523 GVIEFTNP
-2531 DNAALESSVQTLDR
+2531 DASELESSVQTLDR

-2574 ESIGDFNNF
+2574 ESIGDFNDF
-2583 DIEGFGNGKS
+2583 DIEGFGKGKS
-2593 GDQVREY
+2593 GKQVREY
-2600 KESIKSKMIQYNLKT
+2600 KESIKRKMIQYNLKT

-2666 DDSGKTVDTDFDF
+2666 DDSGRIVDTDFDF

-2716 VGYNRVLTEDE
+2716 VGYNRVIKEGE

-2738 YDSSQPLRHMEVVD
+2738 YDSSQPLRHMQVVD

-2764 NFYGTDA
+2764 NFYGKDA
-2771 DGNDIK
+2771 EGNDIK
-2777 YKVTDFLKEGTNEL
+2777 YKITDFLKEGTNEL

-2798 EFLHLI
+2798 EFLQLI

-2831 TIIVPSAIT
+2831 TLIVPSAIT

-2866 QRIKQQ
+2866 KRINKQT
-2872 SKKDFADEYVN
+2872 KEAFADEYVN

-2892 QTPRDVS
+2892 ETPRDVS
-2899 TEEIDAEY
+2899 QDEIDAEY
-2907 AKIPETKE
+2907 AKVPDTKE
-2915 SLQEAYFNV
+2915 SLQEDYFNV

-2981 TLVSLTSLAVTFNSV
+2981 TLVGLTSLAVTFNSV

-3010 KGGYKKDI
+3010 KGGYKKDV

-3027 FSLLSGTGTTKRGDV
+3027 FSSLSGTGTIERDGV

-3127 DLSLK
+3127 ELSLK
-3132 VQEELYKKYATEYY
+3132 VQDELYKKYATEYY
-3146 ELTQKSP
+3146 ELTQKTP
-3153 EPGTIQ
+3153 EPSTIQ

-3233 AQQMENFTNISIPN
+3233 SQQMENFTNISIPN

-3262 DQLSEQADTFLSVIP
+3262 NELSEQADTFLSVIP

-3302 SNTQLSEM
+3302 SNIQLSEM

-3318 IRDLRSAVLASSTVL
+3318 IRDLRSAVLSSSTVL

-3455 SAEMRNITQQ
+3455 SAEMRNSTQQ

-3471 VASGFIAQLYQHN
+3471 VSSGFIAQLYQHN
-3484 PDLALEV
+3484 PDLAMEV
-3491 SEEVIKANNP
+3491 SEEVVKANNP
-3501 LYNIAGRTYPEVL
+3501 LYNIPDRTYPEVL
-3514 EVARTNANLELAD
+3514 EVDRTNTNLELAD

-3549 SQSDKVIYQRI
+3549 SQSDKVTYQRI
-3560 DTLGDKTNVEYDLT
+3560 DILGDKNSVEYDLT

-3579 SSVFVKNKAGYK
+3579 SSIFVKNKAGYK

-3663 DQEENMFKALGIARE
+3663 DQEENMFKALGIDRE
-3678 FKIKTTLENQGSAG
+3678 LKIKTTLENQGSAG

-3779 NGLTLASIE
+3779 NGLTLESLA
-3788 AMRNDSTI
+3788 AMRKDGTM
-3796 PSGTIHKIAYALSS
+3796 PSGTIHKIGYALSS

-3848 ELVQDVMNAIGGIN
+3848 ELIQDVMNAIGGIN

-3873 AYNVTNQTETQSLL
+3873 AYNVTNQTESEFLL
-3887 FEDTTISPQTL
+3887 IENNSVSPQTV
-3898 NFNTELNALGV
+3898 NFNTESNALSV

-3914 GIYGKQASLSTNGI
+3914 GIYGKQTSLSTDGI
-3928 GHQLNISNQSKAAK
+3928 GHQLNILNQSKAAK

-3957 MKTLDGVLSSP
+3957 MRTLDGVLSSP
-3968 VRSADDKIRRSQAL
+3968 VRSADDKIRRNQAL

-4009 KQLEWVRATLNK
+4009 KQLEWVKATLAK

-4046 EENFTLVNPD
+4046 EENFTLVNPA

-4070 LIGSLKNSTLNTLI
+4070 LMGSLKNSTLNTLI

-4103 KELNIVEQQAL
+4103 KDLNVAEQQAL

-4144 LRNKMNRVLELLGND
+4144 LRNKMNKVLTLLGND

-4212 KDATVRKKAIAGR
+4212 KDANVRKKAIAAR
-4225 KKALKAFWSSMGKV
+4225 KKALKAFWSSMSKV

-4263 EYNALVAFTGSK
+4263 EYNALLAFTGSK
-4275 SVVDDIIET
+4275 SVVDDIIED
-4284 AQNNVKKYYEEYV
+4284 AQNNVKKYYEEYL
-4297 DNMASIEV
+4297 DNMSSIEV

-4317 IASLTAEEKL
+4317 ISSLTAEEKL

-4394 QMFDKKYKELMADPN
+4394 QMFDKKYKELMADPK

-4466 VFLNSFTVSKFDVDR
+4466 VFLNSFTVSKFDADR
-4481 ATKDEIPIK
+4481 KESSEIPIK
-4490 FTGSAPRDPITNKVD
+4490 FTGSAPRDPITGKVD

-4576 KPLAI
+4576 KPLAV
-4581 GGVGSEAIYSLTTEQ
+4581 GGVASEAIYSLNPSEN
-4596 KKKMKAEGFSSMK
+4596 KRLKER
-4609 DKVFKLNQELK
+4609 VFNLNQELK
-4620 ELEAEEQLNPN
+4620 ELEAEEQINPN
-4631 VLLDDTHSKKKKA
+4631 VLLDDTHSNKKKA
-4644 ISDELKDI
+4644 IVDELAFI
-4652 EATARYASL
+4652 ESTARYASL

-4733 RSWGSMF
+4733 RSWGSIF

-4750 CKAIIERIGMVDALI
+4750 CKAIIERIGMVDALS

-4831 TEAKWD
+4831 IEAKWD

-4884 ARKNLLGRLISQF
+4884 ARKNLIGRLISQF

-4928 TMLNMK
+4928 TMFNMK
-4934 GFGVPTIIR
+4934 GFGVPTLIR

-4993 YTAAILATL
+4993 YTAAVLATL
-5002 AILRASLPDEE
+5002 AILRAGLPDEE

-5074 VAGILQGE
+5074 VVGILQGE